1 MLNCENIPKDSL
13 MHEIIKTMEPSDEF
27 RSAIENI
34 FNIDSKTFN
43 DIEIMCGCFM
53 QDKQQVSQLK
63 RTITTRN
70 FKISVLEKQLKQSQ
84 TDYEEQ
90 IKNLKEKI
98 EIRVDVLIVEL
109 ILFIIFLIY
118 PLNQ

>member
-1 MLNCENIPKDSL
+1 MLNYENLPKDSF
-13 MHEIIKTMEPSDEF
+13 MYEIIKTTEPSDEF
-27 RSAIENI
+27 RSSIENI

-43 DIEIMCGCFM
+43 DIEIMCGCFK
-53 QDKQQVSQLK
+53 QDQQQIRQLN
-63 RTITTRN
+63 RTITAKN
-70 FKISVLEKQLKQSQ
+70 HKINVLERQLKQSQ
-84 TDYEEQ
+84 ADYEGK
-90 IKNLKEKI
+90 IKNLKEKV